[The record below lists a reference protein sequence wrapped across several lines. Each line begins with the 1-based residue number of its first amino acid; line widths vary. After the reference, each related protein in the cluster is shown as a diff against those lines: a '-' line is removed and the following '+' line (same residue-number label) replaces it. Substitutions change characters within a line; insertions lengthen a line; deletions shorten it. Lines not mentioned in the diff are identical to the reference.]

1 MHEMTLRW
9 EDPQQLRAVLG
20 HLYDILESDR
30 PTALNK
36 EGLAVY
42 TSEEL
47 ADELRRRSPPPDG
60 MNSPAPAVE
69 TEKPKRTRAK
79 KEADPPAAANEP
91 QADGTGDP
99 EPDPAAI
106 PKTEDVAPPAGDPIT
121 TNVPERSEMES
132 LLSSLYALTSMEYM
146 REVIQANT
154 GQPTLSK
161 APQDTWAK
169 LKVALVKGIEE
180 HKAKAAA

>member
-47 ADELRRRSPPPDG
+47 ADELRRRSPPPDAA
-60 MNSPAPAVE
+60 APASTE
-69 TEKPKRTRAK
+69 PEKPKRTRAK
-79 KEADPPAAANEP
+79 KEPEQVAANEP
-91 QADGTGDP
+91 QADGAGDP
-99 EPDPAAI
+99 EPDPAAV
-106 PKTEDVAPPAGDPIT
+106 PKTADTAPPAGDPIT
-121 TNVPERSEMES
+121 ANVPERAEMES

-169 LKVALVKGIEE
+169 LKAALVAGIEA
-180 HKAKAAA
+180 HKATA